1 MRKDITDQYDDD
13 VDNDFVDYDDNQMLD
28 EVDDES
34 YVKKMI
40 SKRKQNNI
48 KKMRRVKQGLYD
60 YFEQKSLR
68 ENDWYYD

>member
-13 VDNDFVDYDDNQMLD
+13 VDDDFINYDDNQMLD

>member
-13 VDNDFVDYDDNQMLD
+13 VDDDFVDYDDNQMLD